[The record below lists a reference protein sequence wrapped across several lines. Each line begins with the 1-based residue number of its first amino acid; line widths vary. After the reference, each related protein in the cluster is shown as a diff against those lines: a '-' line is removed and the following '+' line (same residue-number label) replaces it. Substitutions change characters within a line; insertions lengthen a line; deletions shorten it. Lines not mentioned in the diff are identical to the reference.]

1 MSNLGPGSQPQEEDL
16 VLTKFATTR
25 LAHDESEFQIARQT
39 DPLATLDSTDIEHCR
54 DALELALKISADL
67 ENLNPGDPQPVYDL
81 SQLDEVNTKVFKE
94 IMGEGEVSILIHAP
108 VEAQI
113 TESVLAGVWRVRE
126 LDHDGKVLRDYVE
139 IGEVPARVRHAIDV
153 ATIDR
158 FQPGVPPEGAMN
170 VMPVLAEISARSGRY
185 KLGQRNHVIS
195 FTLLPMNE
203 QDQQHLQATLGRG
216 PVHITSRGYGR
227 CRVLSTGV
235 RHVWAVQ
242 FFSASDEVVLD
253 TVEIGDVPEA
263 ARAAK
268 EDFED
273 SSVRMREIAEAYL

>member
-1 MSNLGPGSQPQEEDL
+1 MSGLGPGSQPEDDDI

-25 LAHDESEFQIARQT
+25 LAKDDSEFAIARQA
-39 DPLATLDSTDIEHCR
+39 DPLATLDSEELEHCR
-54 DALELALKISADL
+54 DALELALRIADDL
-67 ENLNPGDPQPVYDL
+67 GQLKPGDRQPVYDV
-81 SQLDEVNTKVFKE
+81 SGLDETNQKVLKE
-94 IMGEGEVSILIHAP
+94 VLGEGEVSILIHAP
-108 VEAQI
+108 VEDQI

-126 LDHDGKVLRDYVE
+126 LDADGNIRHDYVE
-139 IGEVPARVRHAIDV
+139 IGEVPARVRHAIEV
-153 ATIDR
+153 ATVDR
-158 FQPGVPPEGAMN
+158 FQPGTPPEGAMN
-170 VMPVLAEISARSGRY
+170 VMPVLSEISARSARY

-195 FTLLPMNE
+195 FSLLPMTE
-203 QDQQHLQATLGRG
+203 QDQSHLQSVLGRG